1 MMRIGDRFTVN
12 TYAYTQSLTAEET
25 VRRLADLGVRALELM
40 FYPGHLWLEDGPAA
54 LAGLRRA
61 LDRAGATLVS
71 VNTPNID
78 LNLAAASAEMRAHSL
93 AVNEAY
99 LRIAG
104 ALGAGGLVL
113 GPGKANPLFPL
124 PRETMLGHFHAALDR
139 LLPVADA
146 EGVAIWAENQPF
158 AFLPDA
164 AGLVEAVAG
173 HGAVGICYDV
183 ANAHFIGEDPL
194 DGLALAGD
202 RLALVHI
209 SDTARTAYRHD
220 PVGDG
225 DIDFARLAG
234 AVGSATPGMPPA
246 LEIICAEP
254 DRNIARS
261 AAALI
266 AMGY

>member
-25 VRRLADLGVRALELM
+25 VRRLADLGVRAFELM

-78 LNLAAASAEMRAHSL
+78 LNLAAASAEMRAHSF

-139 LLPVADA
+139 LLPVAEA

-164 AGLVEAVAG
+164 AGLAEAVAG
-173 HGAVGICYDV
+173 HGRSAS
-183 ANAHFIGEDPL
+183 ATTW
-194 DGLALAGD
+194 
-202 RLALVHI
+202 RTRT
-209 SDTARTAYRHD
+209 SSARTRWT
-220 PVGDG
+220 GW
-225 DIDFARLAG
+225 RLRETG
-234 AVGSATPGMPPA
+234 WRSSTSRTPRGRPTGTIRSATATSTSPGWPG
-246 LEIICAEP
+246 
-254 DRNIARS
+254 RS
-261 AAALI
+261 AARRPACRRRWRSS
-266 AMGY
+266 APSRTGTSRARRRR